1 MTTNTPMSPAQ
12 PAAST
17 AGVQATLPPAEPV
30 APPLTAKLA
39 SVINMKGGVGKTT
52 LSVNLAMELAAQG
65 KRVLLIDLDPQANA
79 SLVCMSAE
87 ERAQH
92 IKSGKRTITGFFI
105 EAFESRVPLNSVAK
119 QRTTLSDYFFEVP
132 LMGQIKNGGHLHF
145 IPSDIYLSSVLRG
158 INVGPYSLSKLVD
171 DDCKRKYDFVLIDCA
186 PTYSTLTSVAL
197 NTCPAVLIPMIPDS
211 FGLHGTTLM
220 KHILEE
226 HAHDYGVDV
235 RIIGV
240 VFTMKKQKGVTEF
253 RTENEI
259 IRNWTSENVFRNSIT
274 QNDWYKIS
282 NGNRKPFTSSSAHS
296 MPKLEL
302 KLFVKEFAERA

>member
-1 MTTNTPMSPAQ
+1 MMNNKPTAPATPVESSTNTEPKSPSI
-12 PAAST
+12 AS
-17 AGVQATLPPAEPV
+17 QAL
-30 APPLTAKLA
+30 LAKLA

-52 LSVNLAMELAAQG
+52 LSVNLAMELAGQG

-79 SLVCMSAE
+79 SLVCMSPE
-87 ERAQH
+87 ERTQH
-92 IKSGKRTITGFFI
+92 TKSGKRTITGFFI
-105 EAFESRVPLNSVAK
+105 QAFESRVPLNNIQKRKVM
-119 QRTTLSDYFFEVP
+119 LSDYVFSVP
-132 LMGQIKNGGHLHF
+132 LTGKVAGEGKLDF

-158 INVGPYSLSKLVD
+158 INVGPYSLNKLID
-171 DDCKRKYDFVLIDCA
+171 DDCKRKYDYILIDCA

-211 FGLHGTTLM
+211 FGKHGTTLM

-226 HAHDYGVDV
+226 HEHDYGVAV
-235 RIIGV
+235 KIIGV

-259 IRNWTSENVFRNSIT
+259 IKDWTSAHVFRTSIT

-282 NGNRKPFTSSSAHS
+282 NGDRKPFTSSAAHNT
-296 MPKLEL
+296 PKLEL
-302 KLFVKEFAERA
+302 VSFVNEFIARV